1 MDVKGLTPAKLEGVL
16 EKQREQL
23 RERYGDAA
31 TFQFRVA
38 IENGKAK
45 LKASRIKS

>member
-1 MDVKGLTPAKLEGVL
+1 VL

-23 RERYGDAA
+23 RERYGGDA